1 MDLEVSQNGF
11 SHGFQKQ
18 LLDDLG
24 VSPFKFMGSYFQQW
38 MIIIYGN
45 FGKPPFITSNGFIT
59 KTSNVFIFDDLDNKQ
74 FWIISILEN
83 LHLLPAAMEQN
94 YHEQDATAI
103 TTQFLGVFQ
112 QIVTETNPI
121 ME

>member
-1 MDLEVSQNGF
+1 
-11 SHGFQKQ
+11 
-18 LLDDLG
+18 
-24 VSPFKFMGSYFQQW
+24 

-45 FGKPPFITSNGFIT
+45 FGKPSFITSNGFIA

-83 LHLLPAAMEQN
+83 LHLLPAMEQN

-103 TTQFLGVFQ
+103 TTQFLGVSSRLSQ
-112 QIVTETNPI
+112 KPI
-121 ME
+121 Q

>member
-1 MDLEVSQNGF
+1 VDLEVSQNGF
-11 SHGFQKQ
+11 SHGFHKQ

-24 VSPFKFMGSYFQQW
+24 VSPFKFVGSYFQQW
-38 MIIIYGN
+38 MIIIYRN
-45 FGKPPFITSNGFIT
+45 FGKPPFIASNGFIT

-94 YHEQDATAI
+94 YQEQDATAI
-103 TTQFLGVFQ
+103 TIHFFGVSSRLSQ
-112 QIVTETNPI
+112 KPI
-121 ME
+121 Q